1 MTALGALL
9 QTSIYMISSSLF
21 YPARVLLLVAFLW
34 VVVLAGAFFAE
45 WMERIR
51 LPKYPSEAIPGLIV
65 SGTESKSM
73 PCRVRKYIQKL
84 RDLLNSGKPTELQ
97 IENLMR
103 DTTLRMWKSLDRLHI
118 LVRVGP
124 SLGLVGTL
132 IPMGT
137 GLAGLG
143 QGDMTRLSSDLVVA
157 FTTTV
162 VGLSTGVA
170 AFFLYAVKRRWVE
183 EDIKNLELATEVLVN
198 GERKQ

>member
-1 MTALGALL
+1 MIDLGALL
-9 QTSIYMISSSLF
+9 QTAIYMISSSLF
-21 YPARVLLLVAFLW
+21 YPARILLLIAFLW
-34 VVVLAGAFFAE
+34 VVVLAGAFCAE
-45 WMERIR
+45 WIERIR
-51 LPKYPSEAIPGLIV
+51 LIKHPSDVIPSLIV
-65 SGTESKSM
+65 RGDESKSL
-73 PCRVRKYIQKL
+73 PHRVRKYIRKL
-84 RDLLNSGKPTELQ
+84 RDLLNGGKPTEVQ
-97 IENLMR
+97 IENLIR

-198 GERKQ
+198 GERNQ